1 MADGGSV
8 LKFPA
13 GKEDIPAKSR
23 KAPPPPAMDNY
34 GHDEALDL
42 YQIATS
48 VKRKAEELVKFV
60 DDNRGLARQAG
71 IEVVA
76 VQVNSILEG
85 EKFQRVIDALED
97 AVYRGIPTNLTR
109 EGAEKVHRLEKLV
122 ADADT
127 IIISH
132 MNGKK
137 PAGDYSMG
145 QQQPTM
151 FLPAPVYS
159 EAPRRTDSSD
169 WMPAI
174 IFGIAGLVGLI
185 AILAITQSRRS

>member
-1 MADGGSV
+1 
-8 LKFPA
+8 
-13 GKEDIPAKSR
+13 
-23 KAPPPPAMDNY
+23 MDTY
-34 GHDEALDL
+34 GHDDALDL

-71 IEVVA
+71 IEVIA

-85 EKFQRVIDALED
+85 EKFQRVVDALED
-97 AVYRGIPTNLTR
+97 AVYRGIQTNLTR

-122 ADADT
+122 SDADS
-127 IIISH
+127 IIISY

-137 PAGDYSMG
+137 PAGEYTMG
-145 QQQPTM
+145 QQAPAPM
-151 FLPAPVYS
+151 YLPAPMYQ

-185 AILAITQSRRS
+185 AILAITQQSRNS